1 MSKDPTPGFEDKE
14 TAFNADGGQLA
25 SLLEVITEA
34 VIVRSG
40 EQIVYLNGAAR
51 SLLGFD
57 GSLDGSE
64 ASEIRNFV
72 HPDDREI
79 LRDYYSKRIGGEE
92 APTQYEFRIIRTDG
106 GLVWTSCQASRILW
120 RGQPSV
126 VACLT
131 DISAQRLVEKNTK
144 KSERLFQY
152 VFNLVPDVMLLAN
165 LRDGRIVDV
174 NPSFLNV
181 FGLRRDD
188 VIGQTSD
195 ELGIWA
201 DGTFLNR
208 FVEELKMTTSM
219 MDVPATVRTRGN
231 VIRHFQLFAQK
242 IEYGVQPLLLLIGR
256 DVTDDL
262 VQAQE
267 LQKSKD
273 NAELANRAKSA
284 FLANMSHELRTP
296 LNGILG
302 FAEIIRDQMIG
313 PMGNSRYAE
322 YAGDIHSSGTHL
334 LHIIN
339 DILDL
344 SKVEAGQLGAHFT
357 WIDPIACLE
366 ACLTLVHQRAFESN
380 ITVEHELDQTVL
392 IEADERLVKQIG
404 INLLS
409 NSVKYTESGGQVT
422 LSLARTANG
431 GVCLSVADTGIGMSP
446 EEIKV
451 ARRPFG
457 QVESHLSKK
466 NEGSGLGL
474 PLVNTFAEKLSAT
487 MTIES
492 QSGVG
497 TRVNVTFPPFKVK
510 DKEGNV
516 EEDVGGEI

>member
-1 MSKDPTPGFEDKE
+1 MSNDANPGNLQKNIS
-14 TAFNADGGQLA
+14 FNADGGQLA
-25 SLLEVITEA
+25 TLLGVITEA
-34 VIVRSG
+34 VIVRTG
-40 EQIVYLNGAAR
+40 EKIVYMNDAAMA
-51 SLLGFD
+51 LLGVD
-57 GSLDGSE
+57 GKLEDLESSE
-64 ASEIRNFV
+64 MRSFV

-79 LRDYYSKRIGGEE
+79 LKTYYSERISGGE
-92 APTQYEFRIIRTDG
+92 APSQYEFRILRSDG
-106 GLVWTSCQASRILW
+106 GLVWVSCQASRILW
-120 RGQPSV
+120 EGQPSA

-131 DISAQRLVEKNTK
+131 DISAQRKIEKQQN

-152 VFNLVPDVMLLAN
+152 VFNLVPDVMLLTN
-165 LRDGRIVDV
+165 LKDGRIVDV

-195 ELGIWA
+195 DLGIWA
-201 DGTFLNR
+201 DATFLNR

-242 IEYGVQPLLLLIGR
+242 IEYGIQPLLLLIGR
-256 DVTDDL
+256 DVTEDL
-262 VQAQE
+262 IQAQE

-313 PMGNSRYAE
+313 PMGNGRYAE

-357 WIDPIACLE
+357 WIDPIGCLE
-366 ACLTLVHQRAFESN
+366 SCLTLVHQRAFESN
-380 ITVEHELDQTVL
+380 ITVEHELDEAVL

-409 NSVKYTESGGQVT
+409 NSVKYTEPGGQVT
-422 LSLARTANG
+422 MTLARTANG

-446 EEIKV
+446 EEVKI

-492 QSGVG
+492 QTGVG
-497 TRVNVTFPPFKVK
+497 TRVNITFPPFKVK
-510 DKEGNV
+510 EKEA
-516 EEDVGGEI
+516 DAADTGGDI

>member
-1 MSKDPTPGFEDKE
+1 MSDSAKAKNKDK
-14 TAFNADGGQLA
+14 TASFDADGGQLA
-25 SLLEVITEA
+25 ALLEAITEA
-34 VIVRSG
+34 VIVRTG

-51 SLLGFD
+51 DLLGFD
-57 GSLDGSE
+57 GDLNDLQRAE
-64 ASEIRNFV
+64 MRNFV
-72 HPDDREI
+72 HPDDRSI
-79 LRDYYSKRIGGEE
+79 LKDYYARRISGEDVPE
-92 APTQYEFRIIRTDG
+92 QYEFRVLRADG

-120 RGQPSV
+120 KGQPSV

-131 DISAQRLVEKNTK
+131 DISAQRKAQKEQNRQ
-144 KSERLFQY
+144 ERLFKY

-165 LRDGRIVDV
+165 LKDSRIVDI
-174 NPSFLNV
+174 NPAFLNV

-188 VIGQTSD
+188 VIGKTSD

-201 DGTFLNR
+201 DATFLNR

-242 IEYGVQPLLLLIGR
+242 IEYGLQPLLLLIGR

-262 VQAQE
+262 IQAQE

-322 YAGDIHSSGTHL
+322 YAEDIHSSGTHL

-357 WIDPIACLE
+357 WIDPIDCLE
-366 ACLTLVHQRAFESN
+366 ACLTLVQQRAFEAGIS
-380 ITVEHELDQTVL
+380 VEHDFDEKVL
-392 IEADERLVKQIG
+392 LEADERLVKQIG

-409 NSVKYTESGGQVT
+409 NSVKYTESGGKVT
-422 LSLARTANG
+422 MSLTRTGNG

-446 EEIKV
+446 EEIKI

-492 QSGVG
+492 QPGVG

-510 DKEGNV
+510 EKDEGAP
-516 EEDVGGEI
+516 EGEGSTI